1 MISSPV
7 RMTVTTIGRAGTAL
21 LNGGPKQVR
30 WSTTA
35 AFKHLDKLI
44 IETSDDAMEI
54 ASRLTVS
61 EQQMLKTAL
70 DDCLSK
76 KGKGKVEDLTPEQV
90 KGVFLV
96 NSIPFIGFGVLDN
109 MIMILAGEYIDQQL
123 GTILAISTM
132 AAAALGNLISDIAGV
147 GLAHY
152 VEVAVQRVGIKHP
165 VLTSEQ
171 LESGKVSA
179 IIEYRS
185 VYYDLQARYTTNAA
199 RAAGLTV
206 GCLIGMFPLL
216 FFNDGDHEE
225 NKKEELSAAKTI

>member
-7 RMTVTTIGRAGTAL
+7 RLASATIGRAGYRML
-21 LNGGPKQVR
+21 LNCPPRR

-44 IETSDDAMEI
+44 IETPDDAMEI
-54 ASRLTVS
+54 ASRLSAS
-61 EQQMLKTAL
+61 EQLMLKTAL
-70 DDCLSK
+70 DDCLTK
-76 KGKGKVEDLTPEQV
+76 KEKGKVEDLTPEQV
-90 KGVFLV
+90 KGIFLV

-123 GTILAISTM
+123 GAVLAISTM

-165 VLTSEQ
+165 VLTAAQ
-171 LESGKVSA
+171 LDSGK
-179 IIEYRS
+179 
-185 VYYDLQARYTTNAA
+185 ARFATNAA

-216 FFNDGDHEE
+216 FFDDDDDKK
-225 NKKEELSAAKTI
+225 KKEANKNKLG